1 VRAVSR
7 CSGARLEL
15 PPPPHFLR
23 MITTPPFGVKRRIRR
38 ISPLQLGKIL
48 ALLCGIIGLIAIPFF
63 LFMAT
68 MSAQLPADQRGPLM
82 AMRPGA
88 ALFAPI
94 LYSVVGFIGGI
105 IGAVIYNVVAKWVG
119 GIEVEVE

>member
-1 VRAVSR
+1 
-7 CSGARLEL
+7 
-15 PPPPHFLR
+15 
-23 MITTPPFGVKRRIRR
+23 MTTPPILVKRRIKR
-38 ISPLQLGKIL
+38 ISPIQLGKML
-48 ALLCGIIGLIAIPFF
+48 ALLYGIIGLIAIPFF

-82 AMRPGA
+82 AMGAGA

-94 LYSVVGFIGGI
+94 LYAVVGFIAGI

>member
-1 VRAVSR
+1 MTIA
-7 CSGARLEL
+7 
-15 PPPPHFLR
+15 
-23 MITTPPFGVKRRIRR
+23 PFNVKRRIKR
-38 ISPLQLGKIL
+38 IAPFQLGKML
-48 ALLCGIIGLIAIPFF
+48 ALLYGIVGLLAIPFL

-68 MSAQLPADQRGPLM
+68 MSAQLPPEQRGPLM
-82 AMRPGA
+82 AMGAGA

-94 LYSVVGFIGGI
+94 LYAMVGFISGI

>member
-1 VRAVSR
+1 MS
-7 CSGARLEL
+7 
-15 PPPPHFLR
+15 
-23 MITTPPFGVKRRIRR
+23 TTPPMTIAPFNVKRRIKR
-38 ISPLQLGKIL
+38 IAPFQLGKML
-48 ALLCGIIGLIAIPFF
+48 ALLYGIVGLLAIPFL

-68 MSAQLPADQRGPLM
+68 MSAQLPPEQRGPLM
-82 AMRPGA
+82 AMGAGA

-94 LYSVVGFIGGI
+94 LYAMVGFISGI